1 MTATRC
7 PALVALAGLI
17 ALAAFH
23 EAPAASN
30 RVYDSTCALC
40 HQTAGAGLKG
50 QFPRLAGR
58 VDRMASDPE
67 ARAFVIHTVL
77 HGLAGRI
84 EVDQTSINGVMP
96 SFETLSNKDLAS
108 VLNYLISLG
117 GTAARKVKPIAPSE
131 IAAARSQPRLSSAQ
145 VHEQRT
151 SLIAAGRLP

>member
-1 MTATRC
+1 MTASRSR
-7 PALVALAGLI
+7 AIVMLAGLI
-17 ALAAFH
+17 AAAAFH

-30 RVYDSTCALC
+30 PVYDSTCALC

-58 VDRMASDPE
+58 VDRMAADPE

-77 HGLAGRI
+77 HGLAGEI
-84 EVDQTSINGVMP
+84 EVDQTSIKGVMP
-96 SFETLSNKDLAS
+96 SFETLSDKDLAS

-131 IAAARSQPRLSSAQ
+131 IAAVRSRPRLSSAQ
-145 VHEQRT
+145 VHEQRA
-151 SLIAAGRLP
+151 SLVAAGRIP